1 MLTVIMVINM
11 LTMHDEST
19 MGIWASISRLL
30 RFSNSGSMRDS
41 GKGGRGKRRGE
52 AGTMRLDPPES
63 RMPYDTVRM
72 FGPGGPR

>member
-1 MLTVIMVINM
+1 MLTVIMMINM
-11 LTMHDEST
+11 LTMHNDGE
-19 MGIWASISRLL
+19 MGIWASMSRLL
-30 RFSNSGSMRDS
+30 RIGDSDSRRDPS
-41 GKGGRGKRRGE
+41 KGGRGKRRGE